1 MTIEEIIQN
10 IKLRIASD
18 EITIRNLSN
27 TIDKNKLLGHSS
39 EYGIGFQEG
48 EREATIFNKERLE
61 DLLRDIEE
69 EHPNE

>member
-1 MTIEEIIQN
+1 MTIEHIIKN
-10 IKLRIASD
+10 LKLRIASD
-18 EITIRNLSN
+18 EITIHQLSN

-39 EYGIGFQEG
+39 YAVGFQEG
-48 EREATIFNKERLE
+48 ELEATIFNKERLE